1 MFCVKESKLERDRN
15 KKRKEPSRNELMK
28 GASLSPKST
37 ADWLGKWKLTV
48 KGRQF
53 KTDEEGILGVLKGSG
68 VSELDVGMESG
79 REIDIELLR

>member
-1 MFCVKESKLERDRN
+1 
-15 KKRKEPSRNELMK
+15 MK

-48 KGRQF
+48 KGKLF

-68 VSELDVGMESG
+68 VSELNIGMESG
-79 REIDIELLR
+79 